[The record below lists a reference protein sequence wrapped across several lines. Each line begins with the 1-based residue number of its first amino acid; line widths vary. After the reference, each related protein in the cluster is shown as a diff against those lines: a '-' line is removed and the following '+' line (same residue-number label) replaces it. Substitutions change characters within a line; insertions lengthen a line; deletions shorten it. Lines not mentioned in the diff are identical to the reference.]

1 MLTIRGWAV
10 ALTGLALLVVA
21 RIFGSG
27 AVEQFGF
34 ALVVLPL
41 IALAVVRLG
50 KHDLEVTRRTTPERV
65 RAGSKVEVALEIRNR
80 GRGPAPL
87 LLLEDRVPSDVAG
100 RARFALHGVE
110 AKGRRHAA
118 YELRPPRRG
127 HYQVGPLTLTSTDP
141 FGLARMVSA
150 AAPRASVLVH
160 PRVEPLALPRD
171 LGDRRSLAVSAL
183 RQPIGA
189 QGEDFYT
196 LREYNEG
203 DDLRK
208 VHWPAT
214 AKRGRYMI
222 RQEETPWH
230 TRATVVFDDRAAA
243 HDGIGDASSFE
254 RVIEATASITDL
266 YHRSGYTYRLS
277 GAAAAGLPA
286 AKGSPHFHR
295 ALDLLA
301 TVATS
306 APAHAA
312 PEADPLIARLL
323 EIDAGTAGEGTLAV
337 VAGTLSPDAAMAIT
351 RCRRRFRQVIVVMF
365 PGHRFGSMTTKARWA
380 AEEAVRDVVKLLGRS
395 GTQTIVLGPEES
407 LLSGWDS
414 LSRSASSAGRSKAP
428 AASAGGPRPG
438 GPAASGAPGPIGGR
452 P

>member
-1 MLTIRGWAV
+1 MLTLRGWAV

-21 RIFGSG
+21 RTFGSQP
-27 AVEQFGF
+27 VEQFGF

-50 KHDLEVTRRTTPERV
+50 KHDLQVTRRTSPERV
-65 RAGSKVEVALEIRNR
+65 RAGSKVKVTLEISNR

-110 AKGRRHAA
+110 PKGRRAAA

-127 HYQVGPLTLTSTDP
+127 HYQIGPLTLTSTDP
-141 FGLARMVSA
+141 FGLARLEDA
-150 AAPRASVLVH
+150 AAPKASILVH

-230 TRATVVFDDRAAA
+230 TRATVVFDDRSSG
-243 HDGIGDASSFE
+243 HDGIGEAGSFE
-254 RVIEATASITDL
+254 RVIEATASIVDL
-266 YHRSGYTYRLS
+266 YHRSGYTYRLA
-277 GAAAAGLPA
+277 GASAAGLPA
-286 AKGSPHFHR
+286 AKGSPHFNR

-301 TVATS
+301 TVHTS
-306 APAHAA
+306 AP
-312 PEADPLIARLL
+312 DPLGADALVARLL
-323 EIDAGTAGEGTLAV
+323 EIDAATAGEGTLAV
-337 VAGTLSPDAAMAIT
+337 VTGSLTPEAAMAIT
-351 RCRRRFRQVIVVMF
+351 RCGRRFRQTIVVTF
-365 PGHRFGSMTTKARWA
+365 PSHRFAALTTKARWA
-380 AEEAVRDVVKLLGRS
+380 GEESVRDVVKLLARG
-395 GTQTIVLGPEES
+395 GAHTIVLGPEES

-414 LSRSASSAGRSKAP
+414 LSRSASSASRSP
-428 AASAGGPRPG
+428 AGVAETRANR
-438 GPAASGAPGPIGGR
+438 
-452 P
+452 